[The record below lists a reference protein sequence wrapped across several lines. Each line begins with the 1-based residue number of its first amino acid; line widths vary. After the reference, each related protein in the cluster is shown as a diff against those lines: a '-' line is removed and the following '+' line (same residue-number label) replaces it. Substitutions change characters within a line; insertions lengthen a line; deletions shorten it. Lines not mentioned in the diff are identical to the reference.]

1 MQGVIPLF
9 VPFAAE
15 HYLNLSFQAA
25 TENWQEFYCS
35 PLRLGGKTDVQHA
48 FFQCENLIFFCLFL
62 IGREV
67 CLKYLVFLM
76 MKMMRQHQR
85 KELVWIPKGN

>member
-48 FFQCENLIFFCLFL
+48 FFQCGNFIFFLPFSNWQRGLFE
-62 IGREV
+62 IFGFPDDEDD
-67 CLKYLVFLM
+67 
-76 MKMMRQHQR
+76 
-85 KELVWIPKGN
+85 EAAPKKRARLDS